1 MERRMELSE
10 HSTSEDYAA
19 LLVGHKIVKAQNDA
33 LWTDDGRKL
42 KILPNQGGCV
52 CSAGDYEVTALN
64 TCNNIITSAELEHY
78 EKGSAENI
86 WRLFVYADNQK
97 INAFEVSGD
106 DGNGYY
112 GTGFTVY
119 VIDEPADD
127 DPDARVRGL
136 NDHLL

>member
-19 LLVGHKIVKAQNDA
+19 LLVGHRIVKAQNDA

-42 KILPNQGGCV
+42 KILPNQGGCS
-52 CSAGDYEVTALN
+52 CGSGDYEVTALN
-64 TCNNIITSAELEHY
+64 TCDNIITSAEIEHTEGGY
-78 EKGSAENI
+78 NGNT

-97 INAFEVSGD
+97 VNAFEVSGD
-106 DGNGYY
+106 DGDGYY

-119 VIDEPADD
+119 VIDQTPDD
-127 DPDARVRGL
+127 ADARVRGL